1 VILLFRFLLS
11 DKQLRLPLSQD
22 TVCVLQDSWQ
32 SVSGII
38 KWYGDHQDEMIPA
51 AGPGH
56 WNDPD
61 MVNINASLSSRMPP
75 SASSLVLKV
84 ENCLSR
90 KWEKET

>member
-1 VILLFRFLLS
+1 MWCVS
-11 DKQLRLPLSQD
+11 
-22 TVCVLQDSWQ
+22 VLQDSWQ

-61 MVNINASLSSRMPP
+61 EVSLTS
-75 SASSLVLKV
+75 
-84 ENCLSR
+84 
-90 KWEKET
+90 